1 MEFQTHSL
9 PNGIRLIHKQVDSP
23 VAHCGLTI
31 NTGSRDEAEHE
42 HGITH
47 LIEHLIFKGTTKRK
61 AYHILSR
68 MEDVGGELNAY
79 TSKEETCIHTT
90 FFNNY
95 YARAF
100 ELIRDITFN
109 SIFPEKE
116 IIKEK
121 EVVIDEINSYKDSPF
136 ELIFDDF
143 EEQIFQGHPIARNI
157 LGTEQSLYKLDLAS
171 IKNFYQTQY
180 ATNHMVISSVGK
192 LSFHKVKKYFEQYFS
207 DIDTRIS
214 DYKRQPVLTSNYR
227 VSNKTEDKDT
237 HQTHCL
243 IGAPAYSFNDP
254 KRLPMH
260 LLNNYIGGPGLNSKL
275 NLILREKRG
284 YAYNVESNY
293 TTYSD
298 TGIVSIYF
306 GTDQKDL
313 NKSIALTKKE
323 LLNLCT
329 TKLGTTQLTRAKKQL
344 KGQIAISA
352 ENNENQMLSIGKS
365 LLVYNRVDSL
375 ETILNKIEA
384 ITTEQLLEVA
394 NEILHPDK
402 LSVLTYI

>member
-1 MEFQTHSL
+1 MEFQTYRL

-42 HGITH
+42 HGLTH
-47 LIEHLIFKGTTKRK
+47 LIEHLIFKGTEKRK

-79 TSKEETCIHTT
+79 TAKEETCIHTT

-95 YARAF
+95 YDRAF

-109 SIFPEKE
+109 SVFPEKE
-116 IIKEK
+116 IAKEK
-121 EVVIDEINSYKDSPF
+121 EVVIDEINSYKDTPF

-143 EEQIFQGHPIARNI
+143 EEQIFHKHPIGRNI
-157 LGTEQSLYKLDLAS
+157 LGTENSLYNIDLAS
-171 IKNFYQTQY
+171 IRKFYKTKY
-180 ATNHMVISSVGK
+180 GTNQMVVSSVGK
-192 LSFHKVKKYFEQYFS
+192 LNFNKVKKYFEKYFS
-207 DIDTRIS
+207 DLDTR
-214 DYKRQPVLTSNYR
+214 LTEINR
-227 VSNKTEDKDT
+227 VPYQLEKHTVTNKQLEKDT

-254 KRLPMH
+254 KRLPLH
-260 LLNNYIGGPGLNSKL
+260 LLNNYLGGPGLNSKL
-275 NLILREKRG
+275 NMILREKRG

-306 GTDQKDL
+306 GTDKKDL

-323 LLNLCT
+323 LLKRCT
-329 TKLGTTQLTRAKKQL
+329 QQLGTTQLTRAKKQL

-365 LLVYNRVDSL
+365 LLVYNKVDSL
-375 ETILNKIEA
+375 EKIMRKIDA
-384 ITTEQLLEVA
+384 ITSQQLLDVA

-402 LSVLTYI
+402 LSVLTYV